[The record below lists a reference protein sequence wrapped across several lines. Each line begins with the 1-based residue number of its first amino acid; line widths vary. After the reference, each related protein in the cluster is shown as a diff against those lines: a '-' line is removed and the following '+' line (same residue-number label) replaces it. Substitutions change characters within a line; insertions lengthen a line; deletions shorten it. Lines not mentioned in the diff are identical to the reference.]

1 MQDKLIAI
9 RRGSMLTQS
18 DMAKVI
24 NVDLRT
30 YQAKERGES
39 QFKLNEMFAIS
50 EYFGMTMDEIFLNK
64 NFMKYEVWFL
74 EGR

>member
-9 RRGSMLTQS
+9 RRGAMLTQS

-64 NFMKYEVWFL
+64 NFMKYEV
-74 EGR
+74 

>member
-9 RRGSMLTQS
+9 RHGSMLTQS
-18 DMAKVI
+18 DMTKII

-39 QFKLNEMFAIS
+39 QFK
-50 EYFGMTMDEIFLNK
+50 
-64 NFMKYEVWFL
+64 
-74 EGR
+74 

>member
-9 RRGSMLTQS
+9 RRGAMLTQS

-64 NFMKYEVWFL
+64 NFMKCEV
-74 EGR
+74 

>member
-64 NFMKYEVWFL
+64 NFMKYEV
-74 EGR
+74 

>member
-18 DMAKVI
+18 DMAKII

-50 EYFGMTMDEIFLNK
+50 EYFGMTMEEIFLNK
-64 NFMKYEVWFL
+64 NFMKHEAK
-74 EGR
+74 

>member
-18 DMAKVI
+18 DMAKII

-50 EYFGMTMDEIFLNK
+50 ECFGLTMEEIF
-64 NFMKYEVWFL
+64 
-74 EGR
+74 

>member
-1 MQDKLIAI
+1 MQDKLISI
-9 RRGSMLTQS
+9 RRGKMLTQK

-30 YQAKERGES
+30 YQAKERGET

-50 EYFGMTMDEIFLNK
+50 EYFKMTIEDIFLNN
-64 NFMKYEVWFL
+64 NFMKHEIK
-74 EGR
+74 

>member
-1 MQDKLIAI
+1 MQDKLIAL
-9 RRGSMLTQS
+9 RRGSLLTQS
-18 DMAKVI
+18 DMAKII

-50 EYFGMTMDEIFLNK
+50 EHFGMTMDEIFLNK
-64 NFMKYEVWFL
+64 NFIKHEI
-74 EGR
+74 